1 MASMCGSSS
10 KSYPAI
16 NTGSYYRPAAY
27 PYQNDYYL
35 PPRSTWSRV
44 SPEHTKK
51 QRGNSTWKVGSAMLI
66 ISAMLVLIAVFA
78 IAGLALWMGALRTDS
93 KNAIVGF
100 SCTFR
105 VSKGEKYNPMLKLNT
120 SMVFREKER
129 KYKNIFEVLFRRS
142 VFGAAYKQTIIDKFE
157 SGILK
162 VFFRIYLDRRK
173 IPRSIT
179 NVEDTI
185 EDIIAKETYSSSSLF
200 KDMELDLTSI
210 SVKRINQELPG
221 SQKQVQQKNA
231 MITKNGLLRPNR
243 NSSLITSSKPKS
255 KPTKIE
261 STEPDIDFSNI
272 PTIQGTYKA
281 TKVNITSSNKTI
293 SVQQP
298 AKAQSETKN
307 NTKASLPQE
316 QTTMKPTTVEDST
329 EAIAGV
335 AETTNETDKKVNYTV
350 HDESSSS
357 KKTTTSTASTPEV
370 GNDDLFKDF
379 RNPSFETSPW
389 KPIIPGYI
397 NTELKLLPDN
407 AQKSNYKSE
416 SNYKVNYSNT
426 NLGDVVS
433 GTAVKSPQ
441 YSVHA
446 NVAQSSTTSTKS
458 PEPAVILN
466 SYIGVPGM
474 STLDISDT
482 DFPRD
487 RIVPQEMV
495 NFRVNGKFKNKIP
508 GLLEGGQIFT
518 EASPVSLDDQ
528 RPDIEVSGQLPPETY
543 DIKLRTSS
551 QPFGLSSSQPLEFS
565 STKPHRSTSENETG
579 WRIPGSQM
587 TYTMTDGGSD
597 GPVSKE
603 QDDVKSSGDST
614 KMNRKKL
621 GQTTVIGASDN
632 FLPSMVSST
641 PKWHAQSPLEPDFDE
656 ESTTKVSGVG
666 VAEPVPDVDVDLEA
680 RNRYSDVQAM
690 AKQESNALQD
700 RKVDKNAQEPV
711 YTSYKTPDLNGA
723 GMRPSLIESSGTPKP
738 FRHTIPVDKITSV
751 VDYTEADKEG
761 SLKQVINTV
770 TDSIM
775 NQEERF
781 TEESSEL
788 STENKGDKEGAI
800 KVLPVKENE
809 EEGTKV
815 LPVKENLKE
824 IIELETFVKKNSD
837 SEADISLENAK
848 IEEYARSTESNIESV
863 IDDEKLLKLGT
874 TEVYSEMIHPLYNNI
889 DKLVVKKEENKG
901 APGRL
906 TSNISRNSTFIEID
920 TLKHT
925 PGEVEEDSDSTGTKS
940 ATKGEDNRPF
950 NGTLSRPYNSLETRK
965 KTYNDTLKAYV
976 VENLVTLAPA
986 KSNTGIGRPVRPR
999 PKIEGEK
1006 TMRIDE
1012 KPNTDRSSTDDSLL
1026 LEQLFGVHNR
1036 QRNATKRNSFNHG
1049 DSVRFHSAENE
1060 RNREGDL
1067 HNEHP
1072 RVEQIV
1078 EVVTSISTKVSSNFK
1093 GNPVV
1098 LKFVVTNSTSLP
1110 IIRSESHQNAEETF
1124 TSSTPKE
1131 FSAPNDGGKG
1141 ENRSFRDETSNKA
1154 PSLTSSDVQT
1164 SDRKISTMEEN
1175 KSLLEKLKE
1184 LADIGTE
1191 NEPVHSKNSSRPSVD
1206 ALKSHTS
1213 NVKSKPPDD
1222 YRPLPNFEKLKQI
1235 ADIATGNQTLMNS
1248 SAAFTMTRDGVEI
1261 LTKILNKMEDRTDKM
1276 ISSTE
1281 ENLQADHCLGFLC
1294 KDGKCL
1300 PSSGRCNM
1308 LGECPNS
1315 EDEAN
1320 CTCADFLKA
1329 QLLHEKICD
1338 GVADCWDYSD
1348 ETDCDWCQE
1357 GQYVCG
1363 NSRTCINQDKVCNGY
1378 TDCPGGEDEKKCAA
1392 LIEDDSAL
1400 NYDER
1405 SNFARKDIN
1414 SEISVTKDAHPSFE
1428 GQFSEIESTTNKDA
1442 LYDQEAVESS
1452 IFESTTL
1459 HAFKDDIRLEK
1470 IIRAKDESVIEEGG
1484 TFFENREHSNAT
1496 TTLVSG
1502 REISSNVKHML
1513 TRGNSIHVNTKNDDK
1528 TSIMNL
1534 KKEVNNYNEK
1544 GYLNIRKNGKW
1555 GKLCLTGMDNLLQER
1570 QTVWS
1575 IEDLGRAVCKAITYQ
1590 DYETVEKVLDENPTS
1605 VRSYYTLSYNE
1616 KPLDKTILTFK
1627 PSECPTGEILRVKCK
1642 NLECGIRTQAPS
1654 QARIVGGGSS
1664 SAGSWPWQVALY
1676 KEGDYQCGGALINER
1691 WILSAA
1697 HCFYHAQDEY
1707 WVARIGATRRGSFP
1721 SPYEQVLRLDH
1732 ISLHPDYID
1741 NGFINDIAML
1751 RLEEPVTFSDYVRP
1765 VCLPESEPKSGTTCT
1780 VTGWGQLF
1788 EIGRIFPDTL
1798 QEVQLPVISTEECRR
1813 KTLFL
1818 PLYRITSGML
1828 CAGLKDGG
1836 RDACLGDSGG
1846 PLVCSGSDNKYTLH
1860 GITSNG
1866 YGCARPGRPGVY
1878 TKVHHYLPWI
1888 EYAISREDIRS
1899 SIASCKGHRCP
1910 LGECLPKSRIC
1921 NGFLECSDG
1930 SDERNCPLNL

>member
-1 MASMCGSSS
+1 
-10 KSYPAI
+10 
-16 NTGSYYRPAAY
+16 
-27 PYQNDYYL
+27 
-35 PPRSTWSRV
+35 
-44 SPEHTKK
+44 
-51 QRGNSTWKVGSAMLI
+51 
-66 ISAMLVLIAVFA
+66 
-78 IAGLALWMGALRTDS
+78 
-93 KNAIVGF
+93 
-100 SCTFR
+100 
-105 VSKGEKYNPMLKLNT
+105 
-120 SMVFREKER
+120 
-129 KYKNIFEVLFRRS
+129 
-142 VFGAAYKQTIIDKFE
+142 
-157 SGILK
+157 
-162 VFFRIYLDRRK
+162 
-173 IPRSIT
+173 
-179 NVEDTI
+179 
-185 EDIIAKETYSSSSLF
+185 
-200 KDMELDLTSI
+200 
-210 SVKRINQELPG
+210 
-221 SQKQVQQKNA
+221 

-329 EAIAGV
+329 ETMAGV
-335 AETTNETDKKVNYTV
+335 AETTNETDEKVNYTV
-350 HDESSSS
+350 HDESSWS
-357 KKTTTSTASTPEV
+357 KKATTSTASTPEV

-407 AQKSNYKSE
+407 AQKPNYKSE
-416 SNYKVNYSNT
+416 TNYKVNYGNT

-441 YSVHA
+441 YGVHA
-446 NVAQSSTTSTKS
+446 KVAQSSTTSTKS

-579 WRIPGSQM
+579 WRIPASQM
-587 TYTMTDGGSD
+587 TYTMTDGGPAD

-614 KMNRKKL
+614 KTNRKKL

-641 PKWHAQSPLEPDFDE
+641 PKWHAQSPPGADFDE

-690 AKQESNALQD
+690 VKQESNALQD

-781 TEESSEL
+781 TEETSEL
-788 STENKGDKEGAI
+788 ITENKGDQEGAI
-800 KVLPVKENE
+800 KVLPVRENE

-815 LPVKENLKE
+815 LPAKENLKE

-848 IEEYARSTESNIESV
+848 IEEYARSTESNTERV

-925 PGEVEEDSDSTGTKS
+925 PGEVEDDSDSTGNKS

-1026 LEQLFGVHNR
+1026 LEQLFGVRNR

-1110 IIRSESHQNAEETF
+1110 IIRSESHQNADETF
-1124 TSSTPKE
+1124 TSEASAPKE
-1131 FSAPNDGGKG
+1131 FSAPNDGGKE

-1222 YRPLPNFEKLKQI
+1222 HRPLPNFEKLKQI

-1281 ENLQADHCLGFLC
+1281 ENL
-1294 KDGKCL
+1294 
-1300 PSSGRCNM
+1300 
-1308 LGECPNS
+1308 
-1315 EDEAN
+1315 EA
-1320 CTCADFLKA
+1320 
-1329 QLLHEKICD
+1329 
-1338 GVADCWDYSD
+1338 
-1348 ETDCDWCQE
+1348 
-1357 GQYVCG
+1357 G
-1363 NSRTCINQDKVCNGY
+1363 NY
-1378 TDCPGGEDEKKCAA
+1378 
-1392 LIEDDSAL
+1392 
-1400 NYDER
+1400 
-1405 SNFARKDIN
+1405 
-1414 SEISVTKDAHPSFE
+1414 
-1428 GQFSEIESTTNKDA
+1428 
-1442 LYDQEAVESS
+1442 
-1452 IFESTTL
+1452 
-1459 HAFKDDIRLEK
+1459 
-1470 IIRAKDESVIEEGG
+1470 
-1484 TFFENREHSNAT
+1484 
-1496 TTLVSG
+1496 
-1502 REISSNVKHML
+1502 
-1513 TRGNSIHVNTKNDDK
+1513 
-1528 TSIMNL
+1528 
-1534 KKEVNNYNEK
+1534 
-1544 GYLNIRKNGKW
+1544 
-1555 GKLCLTGMDNLLQER
+1555 
-1570 QTVWS
+1570 
-1575 IEDLGRAVCKAITYQ
+1575 
-1590 DYETVEKVLDENPTS
+1590 
-1605 VRSYYTLSYNE
+1605 
-1616 KPLDKTILTFK
+1616 
-1627 PSECPTGEILRVKCK
+1627 
-1642 NLECGIRTQAPS
+1642 
-1654 QARIVGGGSS
+1654 
-1664 SAGSWPWQVALY
+1664 
-1676 KEGDYQCGGALINER
+1676 
-1691 WILSAA
+1691 
-1697 HCFYHAQDEY
+1697 
-1707 WVARIGATRRGSFP
+1707 
-1721 SPYEQVLRLDH
+1721 
-1732 ISLHPDYID
+1732 
-1741 NGFINDIAML
+1741 
-1751 RLEEPVTFSDYVRP
+1751 
-1765 VCLPESEPKSGTTCT
+1765 
-1780 VTGWGQLF
+1780 
-1788 EIGRIFPDTL
+1788 
-1798 QEVQLPVISTEECRR
+1798 
-1813 KTLFL
+1813 
-1818 PLYRITSGML
+1818 
-1828 CAGLKDGG
+1828 
-1836 RDACLGDSGG
+1836 
-1846 PLVCSGSDNKYTLH
+1846 
-1860 GITSNG
+1860 
-1866 YGCARPGRPGVY
+1866 
-1878 TKVHHYLPWI
+1878 
-1888 EYAISREDIRS
+1888 
-1899 SIASCKGHRCP
+1899 
-1910 LGECLPKSRIC
+1910 
-1921 NGFLECSDG
+1921 FLEICY
-1930 SDERNCPLNL
+1930 PI